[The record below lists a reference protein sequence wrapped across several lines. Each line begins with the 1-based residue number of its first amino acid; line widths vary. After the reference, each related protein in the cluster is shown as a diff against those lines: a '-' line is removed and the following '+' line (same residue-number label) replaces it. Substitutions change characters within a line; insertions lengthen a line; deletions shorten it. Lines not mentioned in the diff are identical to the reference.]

1 MAYSPTI
8 NGQALCLRPFG
19 CDLIS
24 ARYIGW
30 LNDPVLMQ
38 YSRQRFL
45 KHSVASCEAFA
56 NSFDNNS
63 PSFFWAI
70 LAKEPTLGHIGNLTA
85 IVDANN
91 RVAELTIMIGERNAH
106 GKGLGL
112 EAWQLAMDYLVEH
125 AGIRKIAAGTMA
137 LNIPMIKIMQ
147 KTGMFEDGLRSR
159 HFLYQDR
166 EVDCV
171 MFAKFACLP

>member
-1 MAYSPTI
+1 MASSPI
-8 NGQALCLRPFG
+8 ISGQALSLNPFSRY
-19 CDLIS
+19 LIS

-30 LNDPVLMQ
+30 LSDPILMQ

-45 KHSVASCEAFA
+45 THSVASCEAFA
-56 NSFDNNS
+56 NSFDNS

-70 LAKEPTLGHIGNLTA
+70 IAKDPALGHIGNLTA
-85 IVDANN
+85 NVDVHN
-91 RVAELTIMIGERNAH
+91 RVADLTIMIGERNAQ

-112 EAWQLAMDYLVEH
+112 EAWQLAMNYLVEH

-137 LNIPMIKIMQ
+137 VNIPMIKIMQ
-147 KTGMFEDGLRSR
+147 KTGMFEDGLRRR

-171 MFAKFACLP
+171 MFAKFASDL